1 MGLKLLL
8 EAAPR
13 HVMVVLTGS
22 SMSAAWLNTARMQ
35 ASYSLLINSP
45 GLDWPVKQSQRD
57 LVMAWQALRNR
68 HPEVPQELLRWSEPT
83 SAALTKMALD
93 WLDCGRP
100 QNLQAFAADFTRA
113 EFVEAVRALPPFQV
127 LNFLSMQLN
136 CFAQWSSMC
145 IGAVLKQG
153 AHKQIAVWVSKLIS
167 ETLRTA
173 QGAEMTTVV
182 AISFHDPALRILQA
196 HAEWAAALD
205 STTAADRR
213 AILRL
218 AHPTCG
224 IQMGNLERGLRSYL
238 WPFVS
243 TLPSGVSW
251 LTAPHHRQLLQVS
264 STVLCCPCW
273 LCLAM
278 STSTIVWSLVMCMLV
293 RLLSQPSHQ
302 TGNHMLL
309 TALRCSPLQ
318 PACCCLSF
326 MSIDCRTIDLKQ
338 VLLDHLVVLPPL
350 WLQLITDEEAC
361 LRSVS
366 QVNIGPATL
375 TQLELRDQL
384 LTLGETVNSI
394 QSGSYLQGRDAAS
407 PAAAAAFM
415 KGLKVGHVK
424 GFS

>member
-1 MGLKLLL
+1 MNLDAANVDLSAWFHCGRLCQGTQLPSSQKQSATAGSSAAIAWPVHMSGMPCCADESQASFSPGDEPRTLRMALKLLL

-35 ASYSLLINSP
+35 ASYSLLINNP

-113 EFVEAVRALPPFQV
+113 EFVEAVRALPPSQV
-127 LNFLSMQLN
+127 LNFLGMQLN
-136 CFAQWSSMC
+136 CCCTMIIEVHRCSAQARCPQADCSV
-145 IGAVLKQG
+145 GKQ
-153 AHKQIAVWVSKLIS
+153 AYFRNTPH
-167 ETLRTA
+167 TA
-173 QGAEMTTVV
+173 QGAETSIVV

-205 STTAADRR
+205 SATAAERR

-224 IQMGNLERGLRSYL
+224 IQMGNLEQGLRSYL

-243 TLPSGVSW
+243 TSLSGVSW

-264 STVLCCPCW
+264 SKVLCCPCCGYVW
-273 LCLAM
+273 QWPHETLCG
-278 STSTIVWSLVMCMLV
+278 
-293 RLLSQPSHQ
+293 RLS
-302 TGNHMLL
+302 
-309 TALRCSPLQ
+309 C
-318 PACCCLSF
+318 AC
-326 MSIDCRTIDLKQ
+326 
-338 VLLDHLVVLPPL
+338 
-350 WLQLITDEEAC
+350 W
-361 LRSVS
+361 
-366 QVNIGPATL
+366 
-375 TQLELRDQL
+375 
-384 LTLGETVNSI
+384 
-394 QSGSYLQGRDAAS
+394 
-407 PAAAAAFM
+407 
-415 KGLKVGHVK
+415 
-424 GFS
+424 